1 MSELLLEIFSEE
13 IPARM
18 QKRAAS
24 DLARLIEDGLKAQGL
39 EATGIKAFAG
49 PRRLSVVVNDL
60 PKKQP
65 DTLDERKGPQVSAPD
80 AAIQG
85 FLKGAGLKRI
95 EDAEVRTLPKGEFY
109 FAVTKKKGR
118 PTSVVVKEVVETVL
132 RQLPWPKSM
141 RWADNPTRWVRPLH
155 GILCLLGGKTVP
167 VRFAGVKAG
176 DSTVGHRFLAPKT
189 IKVKGYADYKAK
201 LRKAFV
207 IVDPEERAEI
217 IATGLAKLAAKET
230 LKIKDDPVLLDEVAG
245 LVEWPVPLL
254 GTIDSE
260 FMDVPPEVLTSAMRS
275 HQKYFTLNKKN
286 GKFANR
292 FGVVANMVAK
302 DRGKAIVAGN
312 ERVLRARLSDAKFFW
327 DQDRQNKL
335 ETRVDK
341 LEERVF
347 QAKLGTM
354 RDKTERIVEGAAFL
368 TAHVPGAHEAD
379 VARAALLCKA
389 DLSTGMVGE
398 FPDLQG
404 VMGRYYAAHDKES
417 SAVAEAIAAHYSPQ
431 GPGDTCPVAPVSVV
445 VSLADKLDSLV
456 GFFAIDEK
464 PTGSKDPY
472 ALRRAAL
479 GVIRLILENKL
490 RLPLISTFEYFLGAY
505 TTIEDPNPSR
515 LAEALLDFFADRLKV
530 HLRDQGVRHDHVSA
544 VFALGG
550 EDDLVR
556 LLTRVNALAQFL
568 NTDDGANL
576 LVAYRRAANIVRIE
590 EKKDGV
596 SHDGDVVVEDLG
608 AREAAALHKSISSA
622 DLLVQKAL
630 DKEDFTSA
638 MTALAT
644 LRRPVDT
651 FFDKVTVNTGD
662 AGQRTAR
669 LGLLSQI
676 VAAMGRVA
684 VFEKIEGG
692 TGA

>member
-1 MSELLLEIFSEE
+1 MAELLLELLSEE

-18 QKRAAS
+18 QAKAAD
-24 DLARLIEDGLKAQGL
+24 DLARLVGEGLKAHGL
-39 EATGIKAFAG
+39 EAKSINACAG
-49 PRRLSVVVNDL
+49 PRRLTLVADGL
-60 PKKQP
+60 PKSQP
-65 DTLDERKGPQVSAPD
+65 DSSEERKGPQVGAPD

-85 FLKGAGLKRI
+85 FLKGSGLKRV
-95 EDAEVRTLPKGEFY
+95 EEAEVRELPKGKFY
-109 FAVTKKKGR
+109 FAVTNKKGR
-118 PTSVVVKEVVETVL
+118 ATAVVIREVLEAVL
-132 RQLPWPKSM
+132 PQLPWPKSM

-155 GILCLLGGKTVP
+155 GILCVLDGKV
-167 VRFAGVKAG
+167 VRVSFAGVKAA
-176 DSTVGHRFLAPKT
+176 DTTVGHRFLAPKV
-189 IKVKGYADYKAK
+189 IKVKSFADYSSK

-207 IVDPEERAEI
+207 IVDPAERSKL
-217 IATGLAKLAAKET
+217 IADGLIKLAAKEN
-230 LKIKDDPVLLDEVAG
+230 LKVADDPGLLVEVAG

-254 GTIDSE
+254 GTIDSK
-260 FMDVPPEVLTSAMRS
+260 FMDVPPEVLTSAMRK
-275 HQKYFTLNKKN
+275 HQKYFTLTKKN
-286 GKFANR
+286 GAMVNR
-292 FGVVANMVAK
+292 FGLVANMIAK
-302 DRGKAIVAGN
+302 DRGKAIIAGN

-327 DQDRQNKL
+327 DQDRQQKL

-347 QAKLGTM
+347 QAKLGTV
-354 RDKTERIVEGAAFL
+354 RDKVERIVEGAAFL
-368 TAHVPGAHEAD
+368 MAHVPDAGRAD

-404 VMGRYYAAHDKES
+404 VMGRYYAAYDKEPS
-417 SAVAEAIAAHYSPQ
+417 VVAAAIAEHYAPQ
-431 GPGDTCPVAPVSVV
+431 GPNDVCPSAPVSIVIA
-445 VSLADKLDSLV
+445 LADKLDSLV

-490 RLPLISTFEYFLGAY
+490 RLPLISAFEYFLGAY
-505 TTIEDPNPSR
+505 TTIDQADPSR
-515 LAEALLDFFADRLKV
+515 LAEALLEFFADRLKV

-556 LLTRVNALAQFL
+556 LLARVDALAKFL
-568 NTDDGANL
+568 GSDDGANL

-590 EKKDGV
+590 EKKDGASYAGEV
-596 SHDGDVVVEDLG
+596 TQEDLG
-608 AREAAALHKSISSA
+608 ASEAAALLKSVESA
-622 DLLVQKAL
+622 ELTVQKAL
-630 DKEDFTSA
+630 DREDFAAA
-638 MTALAT
+638 MAALAT

-651 FFDKVTVNTGD
+651 FFDKVTVNID
-662 AGQRTAR
+662 DRARRAAR
-669 LGLLSQI
+669 LRLLSRI

-684 VFEKIEGG
+684 DFGRVEA
-692 TGA
+692 GAQA